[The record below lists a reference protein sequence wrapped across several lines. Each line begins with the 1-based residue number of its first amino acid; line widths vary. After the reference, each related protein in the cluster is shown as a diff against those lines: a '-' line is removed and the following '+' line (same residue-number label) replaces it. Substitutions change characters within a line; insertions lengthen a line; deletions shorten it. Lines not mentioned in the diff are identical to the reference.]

1 MNTSLN
7 RPSAQILQF
16 PVGGRSA
23 ISFAREAAKIA
34 AEPAEPVIYEG
45 AWYHAEAIK
54 DADPKRPQ

>member
-23 ISFAREAAKIA
+23 LSFAREAAKIA
-34 AEPAEPVIYEG
+34 AAPARPVIYEG
-45 AWYHAEAIK
+45 AWYHDEAIEESE
-54 DADPKRPQ
+54 PKRPQ